1 MKIKKKNVYILC
13 IFISQAV
20 LFDRTHS
27 VQFLP
32 KHCEVEGGEKKTEGS
47 AVTQYSKLKLQYRHK
62 HDVNSQYV
70 YLQTVRHCV
79 TPLQNYTHHEKKEL
93 HGSNVT
99 RYKHEVVSPNLHH
112 MHQINNYLI
121 TSSY

>member
-1 MKIKKKNVYILC
+1 MYIFILC
-13 IFISQAV
+13 IFISQAI

-32 KHCEVEGGEKKTEGS
+32 KHCEVEKKKKTEGS
-47 AVTQYSKLKLQYRHK
+47 AVTQYSKLKLQHKHK

-79 TPLQNYTHHEKKEL
+79 TPLH
-93 HGSNVT
+93 
-99 RYKHEVVSPNLHH
+99 
-112 MHQINNYLI
+112 I
-121 TSSY
+121 